1 MEKVKLLPNN
11 NPTIIESE
19 VGDQVLLYDPIE
31 DKFHAL
37 NLAAKLIWEL
47 SKSGSNELEAA
58 KTFKVYFGGKETDYI
73 KDISSVI
80 KELQKLRIFHE
91 DSSTNRTSSLIDLK
105 LKPHAHPLQYESPRV
120 ITYTSEWM
128 KSNHPSAFLSV
139 RFSDRWGPACD

>member
-1 MEKVKLLPNN
+1 MEKLKSLPNH
-11 NPTIIESE
+11 NPTLIESE
-19 VGDQVLLYDPIE
+19 VGDQVLLYDPIL

-47 SKSGSNELEAA
+47 SKSGSDELGAA
-58 KTFKVYFGGKETDYI
+58 KTFEAYFGGKETDYI

-80 KELQKLRIFHE
+80 EEFQKLGIFQE
-91 DSSTNRTSSLIDLK
+91 ESSSNLTSSSIDLK
-105 LKPHAHPLQYESPRV
+105 LKPHAHSLQYEAPRV
-120 ITYTSEWM
+120 ITYTSAWM